1 MEELKKQ
8 NEDLKGII
16 LRLLP
21 KRVQDYLNKVKRVNY
36 YYDIPT
42 PHFLEETKI
51 VGVDARVFEG
61 WVKGLYLVVIFNRA
75 SIDLYVDGE
84 CIKSIPMPMKG

>member
-61 WVKGLYLVVIFNRA
+61 WVKGLYLAVIFNRA

-84 CIKSIPMPMKG
+84 CIKSTPIRR